1 MSYNMASEK
10 AQNVLNRRNVLK
22 LAGVASLAGF
32 TSQSV
37 AGNKPDNPGTGPQ
50 NSFEPLE
57 ATVADIRQSITNRQA
72 TAESITKQYL
82 ERIDAYDDAL
92 NAIITVNDQAIERA
106 QTLDDKFEESG
117 LVGPLHGVPLV
128 LKDNND
134 TAELPTTGGSLS
146 LEDSVPPDDAFI
158 VSELRSAGAIV
169 VAKANLHEYALG
181 YETVSSLGGQTRN
194 PYALGRVPG
203 GSSGGTGAAIGANF
217 GVLGTGTDT
226 CGSVRVPAAFNNAVG
241 IRPTIGLVSRDG
253 IIPLI
258 LSQDTAGPI
267 TRTVEDAAIML
278 EVMAG
283 YDPSDPVTARGA
295 DEIPSASEPP
305 YGPGKG
311 AGPSSNRG
319 EGPFPTGGYAQFL
332 NEDGLEN
339 ARIGVL
345 RQLFGADEDAE
356 EGASADAA
364 QVTAVVDDALNDMAA
379 SGATIVDPVEISD
392 LEALVEDASTPFL
405 KEFKRDLNNYFDS
418 LGVDAAVDSVT
429 ELAESDEYACAI
441 ADTIR
446 GAADA
451 EVEDLENDPD
461 YESAFKGKYDLVNA
475 IEQVLADEDLD
486 AILYPTVSRTIVEV
500 GGDQEGPNCDLSAV
514 SGLPAIT
521 VPGGFT
527 DKDELPVG
535 IEMLGREFA
544 EPTLIELGYA
554 YEQATQNRRQPDQF
568 GALPTESISVPNP
581 DFTVDKAT
589 DGCSS
594 EE

>member
-1 MSYNMASEK
+1 
-10 AQNVLNRRNVLK
+10 
-22 LAGVASLAGF
+22 
-32 TSQSV
+32 
-37 AGNKPDNPGTGPQ
+37 
-50 NSFEPLE
+50 
-57 ATVADIRQSITNRQA
+57 
-72 TAESITKQYL
+72 
-82 ERIDAYDDAL
+82 
-92 NAIITVNDQAIERA
+92 
-106 QTLDDKFEESG
+106 
-117 LVGPLHGVPLV
+117 
-128 LKDNND
+128 
-134 TAELPTTGGSLS
+134 
-146 LEDSVPPDDAFI
+146 
-158 VSELRSAGAIV
+158 
-169 VAKANLHEYALG
+169 
-181 YETVSSLGGQTRN
+181 
-194 PYALGRVPG
+194 
-203 GSSGGTGAAIGANF
+203 
-217 GVLGTGTDT
+217 
-226 CGSVRVPAAFNNAVG
+226 
-241 IRPTIGLVSRDG
+241 
-253 IIPLI
+253 
-258 LSQDTAGPI
+258 
-267 TRTVEDAAIML
+267 ML

-379 SGATIVDPVEISD
+379 SGATIVDPVEIPD

>member
-1 MSYNMASEK
+1 MASEK

>member
-379 SGATIVDPVEISD
+379 SGATIVDPVEIPD